1 MGKFFSNGS
10 EEEDKK
16 DGLLRSLKNIEDKN
30 EEQLKIIYNKNVNS
44 HESFD
49 LGKAYNEIEEMDKKV
64 DYWRFVFIGSG
75 NHRYDFSNFLNLKD
89 FFDEIFSSDI
99 SLNDAKYQQDSF
111 HQMIWKL
118 DDYSPS
124 KRKHSF

>member
-10 EEEDKK
+10 KEEDKK

-30 EEQLKIIYNKNVNS
+30 EEQLKIIYNKNVNF

-64 DYWRFVFIGSG
+64 DY
-75 NHRYDFSNFLNLKD
+75 
-89 FFDEIFSSDI
+89 
-99 SLNDAKYQQDSF
+99 
-111 HQMIWKL
+111 
-118 DDYSPS
+118 
-124 KRKHSF
+124 